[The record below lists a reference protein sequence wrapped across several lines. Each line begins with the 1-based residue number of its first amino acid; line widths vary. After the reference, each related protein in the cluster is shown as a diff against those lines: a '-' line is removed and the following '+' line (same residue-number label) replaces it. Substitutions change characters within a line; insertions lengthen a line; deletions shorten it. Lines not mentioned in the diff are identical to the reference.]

1 MCRCQMHLAM
11 TRMMMM
17 IRVMEVEMRVMDM
30 VMRGCLGRLSCK
42 GCKVAKQ
49 GSEGYCAVEVAASCC
64 RAIAT
69 T

>member
-1 MCRCQMHLAM
+1 MI
-11 TRMMMM
+11 

-49 GSEGYCAVEVAASCC
+49 GSKGYCAVEVAASCC
-64 RAIAT
+64 RAVGT